1 MRNRQLKYRAR
12 GWTAFAAGLAL
23 LSASALADG
32 PHEPAPRAAPAAATA
47 IEIYP
52 GTQYQ
57 TIQGWGTSL
66 AWWAEGTGGWSS
78 TSAKNALAAAL
89 FSPST
94 GLGLNVVR
102 YALGAGT
109 PDDTCAGQMRV
120 GADIPSFEQSAGQY
134 DWSQDPNQRWM
145 LQAAKSLGANVFEAT
160 TYSAPAW
167 MTLDDCSAG
176 ATTAGADNLGSSEY
190 SAYAQYLATVVAYFR
205 NSLGIPFSTVEPF
218 NEPVQS
224 SWSSAG
230 EQQAMNLGTTARSTI
245 ISDLYADLA
254 SDGLGSSVGI
264 SASDELGPEGT
275 VTDYDGYTAQEQADL
290 AQFNTHDYRAGDG
303 SALYALGQ
311 QTQTPVWMSEW
322 GADASPTQMDAGVT
336 LSQHILGDEQQMH
349 PAAWVIWQGVDG
361 PEDGGNIDDLWGL
374 VWADISPSGTG
385 ALTFPKRYYV
395 MGNYSKFV
403 HPGARMISNSDSN
416 TFTAYDPASQSL
428 VIVATNPGTSS
439 EQVSYDLSNFATT
452 GSSASAYQTDA
463 TENLSQLSAAGIS
476 AGKLAVTLPAQSVTT
491 YVVPSVT
498 FSSTLASSPVA
509 QYGSQVQI
517 YGRNAAG
524 VTSSS
529 VYSSS
534 TGWSSWNSIGGVLAD
549 NPTAIQY
556 GQQMQV
562 FGRTSGGTVYS
573 DVYTPGSSWSGWQSI
588 GGDLID
594 DPVAIQYGSQLQVF
608 GLTTGGVA
616 TSDVYTPGSSWSG
629 WHSIGGTLTGNL
641 SVVVYGQQLQ
651 VYGRT
656 SGGGVYSNIYNPAS
670 GWSGWQNLGGN
681 LAGDLSAVQY
691 GSQVELFG
699 LAGSGATETDVM
711 TPGRGW
717 SGWQSLGG
725 VLTGDV
731 SAVQYGSQ
739 LEVYGRAASGTVW
752 SDVYTPGSGW
762 TGWTGIGGAIAD
774 TPVAIQYGS
783 QLEVYGRGSSGAT
796 YSNVYTPTSG
806 WSGWQNLGGNLV
818 P

>member
-1 MRNRQLKYRAR
+1 MRNRQWKHRPR
-12 GWTAFAAGLAL
+12 GWAAFAVGSAL
-23 LSASALADG
+23 LAASAAG
-32 PHEPAPRAAPAAATA
+32 PGRPAPPAAPAAAGS
-47 IEIYP
+47 IEVYP

-66 AWWAEGTGGWSS
+66 AWWAEGAGGWSS
-78 TSAKNALAAAL
+78 STAKNALADAL

-109 PDDTCAGQMRV
+109 PDDTCAGRMRV
-120 GADIPSFEQSAGQY
+120 GADIPSFEQSPGQY
-134 DWSQDPNQRWM
+134 EWNQDPNQVWM
-145 LQAAKSLGANVFEAT
+145 LQAAKARGASVFEAT

-176 ATTAGADNLGSSEY
+176 ATAAGADNLAGSEY
-190 SAYAQYLATVVAYFR
+190 GAYAQYLATVVAHLR
-205 NSLGIPFSTVEPF
+205 NTTGIPFSTVEPF

-224 SWSSAG
+224 KWSSAG
-230 EQQAMNLGTTARSTI
+230 KQQAMNLGPTARSAI
-245 ISDLYADLA
+245 IDDLHADLA
-254 SDGLGSSVGI
+254 SAGLGSSVGI
-264 SASDELGPEGT
+264 SASDELGPAGT
-275 VTDYDGYTAQEQADL
+275 ITDYDGYTPQNQAEL
-290 AQFNTHDYRAGDG
+290 AQFNTHDYAGGDG

-311 QTQTPVWMSEW
+311 QEQTPVWMSEW
-322 GADASPTQMDAGVT
+322 GAGASPTQMDAGIN
-336 LSQHILGDEQQMH
+336 LSQHILTDEQQMH
-349 PAAWVIWQGVDG
+349 PAAWVAWQGADG

-403 HPGARMISNSDSN
+403 HPGARMISNGDPN
-416 TFTAYDPASQSL
+416 TYTAYDPASQSL

-439 EQVSYDLSNFATT
+439 EQASYDLSSFAAT

-463 TENLSQLSAAGIS
+463 TEDLSQLPAAGIS
-476 AGKLAVTLPAQSVTT
+476 SGRLAVTLPAQSVTT
-491 YVVPSVT
+491 YVVPNVT
-498 FSSTLASSPVA
+498 FDSTLASSPVA
-509 QYGSQVQI
+509 QYGSQLEI
-517 YGRNAAG
+517 YGRSAAG
-524 VTSSS
+524 ATSSS
-529 VYSSS
+529 IY
-534 TGWSSWNSIGGVLAD
+534 TPGAGWSSWTGLGGVLAD
-549 NPTAIQY
+549 NPSAIQY

-562 FGRTSGGTVYS
+562 FGRTSGGGVYS
-573 DVYTPGSSWSGWQSI
+573 DAYTPGSGWSGWQGL

-608 GLTTGGVA
+608 GLAGGGSV
-616 TSDVYTPGSSWSG
+616 TSDVYTPGSGWSG
-629 WHSIGGTLTGNL
+629 WHGIGGTLAGNL

-656 SGGGVYSNIYNPAS
+656 SAGAVYSDIYTEGS
-670 GWSGWQNLGGN
+670 GWSGWQDLGGS
-681 LAGDLSAVQY
+681 LAGDPAAIQY

-699 LAGSGATETDVM
+699 LTGSGVTETDVM

-725 VLTGDV
+725 GLTGDLSV
-731 SAVQYGSQ
+731 V
-739 LEVYGRAASGTVW
+739 
-752 SDVYTPGSGW
+752 
-762 TGWTGIGGAIAD
+762 
-774 TPVAIQYGS
+774 QYGS
-783 QLEVYGRGSSGAT
+783 QLEVYGRGSAGTT
-796 YSNVYTPTSG
+796 YSNVYTPGSGWSGWAGIGGTIADNPVAIKYGSQLEVYGRGSAGTTYSNVYTPGSG
-806 WSGWQNLGGNLV
+806 WSGWQSLGGNLV